1 MLLFRGIT
9 TITPVCFFLKRSIMY
24 IGVRG
29 IYFASVFRILRLDF
43 VSGRVMSCLRFFVF
57 VCA

>member
-1 MLLFRGIT
+1 MLLFRGFA
-9 TITPVCFFLKRSIMY
+9 TITPVFFLKRSIMY